1 MKIETKYDIGQ
12 EVWFMEIN
20 RPFCNLVAGYRTSYG
35 KGDYFGEFMTGEPK
49 CVTTYYVKGDK
60 NSIGSLQEESSLFP
74 TKEELL
80 KSL

>member
-1 MKIETKYDIGQ
+1 MEIKTKYNIGD
-12 EVWFMEIN
+12 EVWFMENN
-20 RPFCNLVAGYRTSYG
+20 RPVYALVAGYKTSYG

-49 CVTTYYVKGDK
+49 CAITYYVRGDK